1 MKIITAT
8 GIPEINERLKK
19 ETNFEV
25 IGKDIQYQEGILEIL
40 EEKRDIEGVI
50 LSNNLIIEMEFN
62 LLISRILEI
71 NKDIEIVVFL
81 KEKDD
86 KIEIFLNSNEIYK
99 IYYLDN
105 YEMFF
110 LGLKNKEM
118 SNKDIKKNIEDFKK
132 IIYQE
137 RTIDRSEKEPINKE
151 KIKENFYINN
161 IISFS
166 GSYGVGKS
174 ITSILFSKYMSEKY
188 KVLLIDCDFINKSI
202 NTILGISKHPKN
214 YDKDHILSAITKY
227 HNNFY
232 ILSSLDNFINNYE
245 FIEYSFFISCLEKL
259 KNEFDFIII
268 DTSSDLTSKI
278 NNFIYSYSSKI
289 VFLIEPNLSEVK
301 KANTYLE
308 KIIKDY
314 EIQEEKINIIFN
326 KANKYKINERV
337 LNEIY
342 SEKRIIGEIDYSEKY
357 NLIINKNIFKDNDD
371 YEKIFQKVIE
381 GV

>member
-25 IGKDIQYQEGILEIL
+25 IGKDVQYQEGILEIL

-137 RTIDRSEKEPINKE
+137 RTIDRIEKEPINKE
-151 KIKENFYINN
+151 KKKENFYINN

-174 ITSILFSKYMSEKY
+174 IT
-188 KVLLIDCDFINKSI
+188 
-202 NTILGISKHPKN
+202 
-214 YDKDHILSAITKY
+214 
-227 HNNFY
+227 
-232 ILSSLDNFINNYE
+232 
-245 FIEYSFFISCLEKL
+245 
-259 KNEFDFIII
+259 
-268 DTSSDLTSKI
+268 
-278 NNFIYSYSSKI
+278 
-289 VFLIEPNLSEVK
+289 
-301 KANTYLE
+301 
-308 KIIKDY
+308 
-314 EIQEEKINIIFN
+314 
-326 KANKYKINERV
+326 
-337 LNEIY
+337 
-342 SEKRIIGEIDYSEKY
+342 
-357 NLIINKNIFKDNDD
+357 
-371 YEKIFQKVIE
+371 
-381 GV
+381 

>member
-8 GIPEINERLKK
+8 GVPEINERLRK
-19 ETNFEV
+19 ETNYEV

-40 EEKRDIEGVI
+40 DEKSDIEGII

-71 NKDIEIVVFL
+71 NKDIEIIVFL

-86 KIEIFLNSNEIYK
+86 EIEIFLNSNEIYK

-118 SNKDIKKNIEDFKK
+118 SNKDITQNIEDFKK

-137 RTIDRSEKEPINKE
+137 RTIDRSENKIVNKE

-174 ITSILFSKYMSEKY
+174 IISILFSKYISQKY
-188 KVLLIDCDFINKSI
+188 KVLLIDCDFFNKSI
-202 NTILGISKHPKN
+202 NTILGISKMPKN
-214 YDKDHILSAITKY
+214 YDKKRILSAITKY

-232 ILSSLDNFINNYE
+232 VLSSLDNFINKFE
-245 FIEYSFFISCLEKL
+245 FADYLSLINCLEEI

-268 DTSSDLTSKI
+268 DTSSDFTSKI
-278 NNFIYSYSSKI
+278 NKFIYSYSSKI

-301 KANTYLE
+301 KANMFLE

-314 EIQEEKINIIFN
+314 EIQEKKLNIIFN
-326 KANKYKINERV
+326 KVNKYKINKRI

-342 SEKRIIGEIDYSEKY
+342 SEKNILGEINYSERY
-357 NLIINKNIFKDNDD
+357 NLIINKNIFKDYDM
-371 YEKIFQKVIE
+371 YEDVFKKVLE

>member
-1 MKIITAT
+1 MS
-8 GIPEINERLKK
+8 KK
-19 ETNFEV
+19 
-25 IGKDIQYQEGILEIL
+25 D
-40 EEKRDIEGVI
+40 
-50 LSNNLIIEMEFN
+50 
-62 LLISRILEI
+62 
-71 NKDIEIVVFL
+71 
-81 KEKDD
+81 
-86 KIEIFLNSNEIYK
+86 
-99 IYYLDN
+99 
-105 YEMFF
+105 
-110 LGLKNKEM
+110 
-118 SNKDIKKNIEDFKK
+118 
-132 IIYQE
+132 
-137 RTIDRSEKEPINKE
+137 
-151 KIKENFYINN
+151 
-161 IISFS
+161 
-166 GSYGVGKS
+166 
-174 ITSILFSKYMSEKY
+174 

-214 YDKDHILSAITKY
+214 YDKDRILSAITKY

-232 ILSSLDNFINNYE
+232 VLSSLDNFINNYE
-245 FIEYSFFISCLEKL
+245 FIDYSFFISCLEEL

-357 NLIINKNIFKDNDD
+357 NLIINKNIFKDKDD